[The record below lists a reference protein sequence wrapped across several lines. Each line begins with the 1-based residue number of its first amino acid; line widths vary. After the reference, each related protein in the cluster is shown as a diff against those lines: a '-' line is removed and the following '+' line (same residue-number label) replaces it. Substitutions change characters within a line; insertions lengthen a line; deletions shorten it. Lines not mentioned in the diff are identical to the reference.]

1 MFILQNNKTAK
12 IREDLFIDLFKVTSA
27 KTTFYIRLFSFVAL
41 LFFSQELCRSM
52 SSLISRT
59 AEHPSYFLFVRQRF
73 SFFLRE
79 NLVFR
84 VRFSSIIFAH
94 SDFNVRVMASAIF
107 FASSSCSQI
116 FFVLAGMSAICVC
129 VNVSAAVFLSFFRST
144 T

>member
-1 MFILQNNKTAK
+1 MNMLFHFILYLIKKIKKLFILQNNKTAK

-107 FASSSCSQI
+107 FSRRRRVRK
-116 FFVLAGMSAICVC
+116 FFSY
-129 VNVSAAVFLSFFRST
+129 
-144 T
+144 

>member
-59 AEHPSYFLFVRQRF
+59 AEHPSSFLFVRQRF

-107 FASSSCSQI
+107 FSRYVVFAN
-116 FFVLAGMSAICVC
+116 FFRISRHVCHLCVC
-129 VNVSAAVFLSFFRST
+129 KCLSCGFPVLFPIN
-144 T
+144 